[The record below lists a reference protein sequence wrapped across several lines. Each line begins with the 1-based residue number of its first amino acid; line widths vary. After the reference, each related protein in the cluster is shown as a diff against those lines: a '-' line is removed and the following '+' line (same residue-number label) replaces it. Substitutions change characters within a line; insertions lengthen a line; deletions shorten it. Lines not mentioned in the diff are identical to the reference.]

1 MLSVSFSQ
9 IHSDDDDDA
18 CLMRGS
24 MWILHN
30 WPLHETC
37 IIIIIRMNL
46 IKTNT
51 VHCVK
56 FVFSTSR
63 LLGFLSFDVDVSRL
77 DINQCDDSLTSK
89 STLQLQTFKD
99 THKCH
104 SETSQ
109 VRNWI
114 NLKKAEDFRAV
125 QVLKNT

>member
-1 MLSVSFSQ
+1 
-9 IHSDDDDDA
+9 
-18 CLMRGS
+18 
-24 MWILHN
+24 
-30 WPLHETC
+30 
-37 IIIIIRMNL
+37 MNL

-114 NLKKAEDFRAV
+114 KHYIRGSSSKGDFSSDHSALTKRPDTKTQISLIFSGFLPAF
-125 QVLKNT
+125 LDFLPENYSIILE